1 VAGRN
6 KVSRVMIRAQKPRNT
21 PAQQTE
27 QILPSLIPSSDKDA
41 LAILRTSISP
51 VSFWQPDN
59 VPPHSAWLEH
69 APFAFWLIE
78 TLRPRFLVEL
88 GTHSGLSYFA
98 FCQAVQRLQI
108 ETCCYAVDTWKGD
121 EHAGFYGEEV
131 FREVQ
136 IYNDKQYSAFSTLIR
151 SSFGEASRHFRKQSI
166 DLLHIDGRHFYKD
179 VKHDFETWQTKLSNR
194 AVVIFHD
201 TNVRERDFGVFALWK
216 ELCQGRPHFEFFHG
230 HGLGILGIGSNLP
243 DRILALFAAQANA
256 EASTQIRRAY
266 SRLGSA
272 VTFQV
277 RAEQVRLVAE
287 SQVSELN
294 RVLAERDARVSALDQ
309 ALSERNGER
318 SALQQAL
325 AERDARISA
334 LDQALSERNSER
346 SALQQA
352 LAERDAKVSALDQA
366 LSERN
371 SERGA
376 LQQAL
381 ADRAAKVSA
390 LDQAL
395 LERNSERSTLQ
406 QALADRDAKVSS
418 LAQALSERNSERS
431 ALQQALAERDVKVSA
446 LDQALSERDRKR
458 GALQQALAA
467 WNAKV
472 SALDQAL
479 SERNDERGALRSRVA
494 DLEASLAGWLAE
506 ATRLDAEIKDAHT
519 RAAHVKSELETRD
532 LELQWIKASTSWR
545 LSLPIRRIGYA
556 SPRFAQLCRRALNS
570 LSGSSIFSPGKRAN
584 LPMYDQGGTARNRQF
599 PSHLLQINRLNSV
612 VDRRQSMPEDC
623 EADCKLLEESEL
635 LDADAYRAAAGINAA
650 INAAE
655 HYLTAGWHQ
664 GLEPGPKF
672 EGGFLD
678 PYFRSAGFAGPP
690 AMTYIRLRAAG
701 LPVYA
706 TRAQAEP
713 IAALIRDS
721 NLFDAAGY
729 IGRVGSIGK
738 LDPALHYVI
747 VGEQMGLIPSAGF
760 DPEYYGDRYPDIAQP
775 GIGRLAHYLVSGRM
789 EGRRSICK
797 AATLAFDQSH
807 LNPNQET
814 VLLIVHEASRTGA
827 PILAFN
833 VAKRLR
839 RKYNVV
845 AVLLAGGELVEDF
858 DACCAAVVGLLAQA
872 DWDPC
877 ETKYFVK
884 RLLAAY
890 RVSYAIVNSIV
901 SGFAVQPLASA
912 FVPVVLLMHEFASY
926 TQPKSIMRQA
936 LDSATEIVFSAN
948 IVAQSAQEEHPRL
961 LHRAVHI
968 LPQGQCDL
976 PTRPDTVLSAAR
988 NLQEVFRPPG
998 MENALVVLGC
1008 GYVHIRK
1015 GVDLFLSCAAAVAAL
1030 RPERPV
1036 RFVWIGDG
1044 YSPDHDLNYSCY
1056 LADQIARSGLE
1067 GTVAI
1072 IEAIADLEPAYAMS
1086 DFFFLSSRLDPLP
1099 NVTIDAALHGIP
1111 VICFASASGM
1121 AELLCADAST
1131 KQCVVPHLDAQAAA
1145 RVIAELAS
1153 DDSKRRK
1160 IGDAFRRIG
1169 QATFNMDRYV
1179 SGLDA
1184 LGHDAI
1190 KTMRQRAED
1199 FATLRDDPLFDADVF
1214 LPFDAGPT
1222 TRDEAIV
1229 DFLTQWAN
1237 ADMNSGAYHFL
1248 FRPCAGFH
1256 PQIYAYEHIGRY
1268 DTAAVNPLAH
1278 FIRSG
1283 KPDGPWIHDVIT
1295 PASPRRTS
1303 RSGAEPRVAL
1313 HAHFFYPE
1321 LAGDFLRRMGSSG
1334 SRCDLLLSTDE
1345 HAKARM
1351 LRKAVVEYERG
1362 KVLIRVVPNR
1372 GRDIGPLLCDFAEDI
1387 VRDYNI
1393 IGHIHAKRSL
1403 ALNATM
1409 GERWR
1414 EFLWE
1419 NLIGDAHPMMDII
1432 IERFAADGRTGI
1444 VFPNDRNLCDW
1455 DQNRNVAEDLARRMG
1470 LKVPLPPFFEFPIG
1484 TMFWAR
1490 VDALRPLFEL
1500 KIGRDE
1506 YPKEPIPGDGT
1517 IMHALERLL
1526 PFVAQHAEYRLA
1538 VTHVPGVTW

>member
-1 VAGRN
+1 L
-6 KVSRVMIRAQKPRNT
+6 S
-21 PAQQTE
+21 
-27 QILPSLIPSSDKDA
+27 ILQA
-41 LAILRTSISP
+41 AISP
-51 VSFWQPDN
+51 VSFWPPDY
-59 VPPHSAWLEH
+59 VPPYSAWLEH

-98 FCQAVQRLQI
+98 FCQAVQRLQL
-108 ETCCYAVDTWKGD
+108 ETRCYAVDTWKGD

-131 FREVQ
+131 FREVRNH
-136 IYNDKQYSAFSTLIR
+136 NDQLYSAFSTLIR
-151 SSFGEASRHFRKQSI
+151 APFDEASRHFRKKSI

-216 ELCQGRPHFEFFHG
+216 ELCEGRPHFEFFHG
-230 HGLGILGIGSNLP
+230 HGLGILGIGSNIP
-243 DRILALFAAQANA
+243 DRILALFAAQANV
-256 EASTQIRRAY
+256 EASTLIRRAY

-287 SQVSELN
+287 SQVFELN
-294 RVLAERDARVSALDQ
+294 RVLAERDAKVAALDQ
-309 ALSERNGER
+309 ALAEHNRER
-318 SALQQAL
+318 SALQKAL
-325 AERDARISA
+325 AERDAKVAALDQELAEHNRERSALQKALAERDAKVAALDPALAEHNRERSALQKALAERDAKVAA

-346 SALQQA
+346 GILQQALADRAAKVFALDQALSERNSKRGALQQA
-352 LAERDAKVSALDQA
+352 LAEWDAKVSALDQA

-376 LQQAL
+376 L
-381 ADRAAKVSA
+381 
-390 LDQAL
+390 
-395 LERNSERSTLQ
+395 RN
-406 QALADRDAKVSS
+406 
-418 LAQALSERNSERS
+418 
-431 ALQQALAERDVKVSA
+431 
-446 LDQALSERDRKR
+446 
-458 GALQQALAA
+458 
-467 WNAKV
+467 
-472 SALDQAL
+472 
-479 SERNDERGALRSRVA
+479 RVA
-494 DLEASLAGWLAE
+494 DVEASLAGWLAE
-506 ATRLDAEIKDAHT
+506 ATRLDAELKDART
-519 RAAHVKSELETRD
+519 RATQLGSELENRE
-532 LELQWIKASTSWR
+532 LELQLIRASTSWR
-545 LSLPIRRIGYA
+545 LSWPIRLVGDA

-570 LSGSSIFSPGKRAN
+570 LSGSSIFSPGKRAK
-584 LPMYDQGGTARNRQF
+584 LPMYDQGGTARNRQDQ
-599 PSHLLQINRLNSV
+599 SHLLRVNQLNSLAV
-612 VDRRQSMPEDC
+612 QRQSLPEDR
-623 EADCKLLEESEL
+623 EADGKLLEDSGL

-664 GLEPGPKF
+664 GLEPGPDF

-701 LPVYA
+701 RPVYA
-706 TRAQAEP
+706 TRARAEP
-713 IAALIRDS
+713 IAALIRAS

-729 IGRVGSIGK
+729 IDRVGSIGNM
-738 LDPALHYVI
+738 DPALHYVI

-760 DPEYYGDRYPDIAQP
+760 DPEYYGDRYPDIAQA
-775 GIGRLAHYLVSGRM
+775 GVGRLGHYLVSGRM
-789 EGRRSICK
+789 EGRRSVCR
-797 AATLAFDQSH
+797 AVALTFDQSR

-827 PILAFN
+827 PILAYT

-858 DACCAAVVGLLAQA
+858 DACCAAVVGPLAQA
-872 DWDPC
+872 DCDPC

-890 RVSYAIVNSIV
+890 RVSYAIVNSIA
-901 SGFAVQPLASA
+901 SGFVVPPLASA

-926 TQPKSIMRQA
+926 TLPKLTMRQA
-936 LDSATEIVFSAN
+936 LDWATEIVFSAN

-961 LHRAVHI
+961 LRRVVHI

-976 PTRPDTVLSAAR
+976 PTRPGTALGASRRDLR
-988 NLQEVFRPPG
+988 EVFRPPG

-1008 GYVHIRK
+1008 GYVHLRK

-1044 YSPDHDLNYSCY
+1044 YSPEHDANYSCY

-1072 IEAIADLEPAYAMS
+1072 IEAIADLEPAYAMA

-1099 NVTIDAALHGIP
+1099 NVTIDAALRGIP
-1111 VICFASASGM
+1111 VICFERASGM
-1121 AELLCADAST
+1121 AELLSADAST
-1131 KQCVVPHLDAQAAA
+1131 QQCVVPHLDAQAAA

-1153 DDSKRRK
+1153 DETKRWQV
-1160 IGDAFRRIG
+1160 GDAFRRIG
-1169 QATFNMDRYV
+1169 KATFNMDRYV
-1179 SGLDA
+1179 SRLDA

-1190 KTMRQRAED
+1190 KTMRHRAED
-1199 FATLRDDPLFDADVF
+1199 FVTLRDDPLFDTDLF
-1214 LPFDAGPT
+1214 LPFDAAPT
-1222 TRDEAIV
+1222 TRDEAII
-1229 DFLTQWAN
+1229 DFIAQWAN
-1237 ADMNSGAYHFL
+1237 VDMRAGAHHFL
-1248 FRPCAGFH
+1248 GRPCAGFH
-1256 PQIYAYEHIGRY
+1256 PHIYAYEHIGRY
-1268 DTAAVNPLAH
+1268 DTAAINPLAH

-1303 RSGAEPRVAL
+1303 KSGTEPRVAL

-1321 LAGDFLRRMGSSG
+1321 LAGDFVRKMGCSR
-1334 SRCDLLLSTDE
+1334 SRCDLLLSTDK
-1345 HAKARM
+1345 HAKASM

-1372 GRDIGPLLCDFAEDI
+1372 GRDIGPLLGDFAED
-1387 VRDYNI
+1387 VMRDYDI
-1393 IGHIHAKRSL
+1393 IGHVHGKRSL
-1403 ALNATM
+1403 AVNATT

-1414 EFLWE
+1414 EFLWQ

-1432 IERFAADGRTGI
+1432 IERFAADGSTGI
-1444 VFPNDRNLCDW
+1444 VFPNDSHLCDW
-1455 DQNRNVAEDLARRMG
+1455 DQNRDVAEDLARRMG
-1470 LKVPLPPFFEFPIG
+1470 IKVPLPPFFEFPIG

-1500 KIGRDE
+1500 KISRDE
-1506 YPKEPIPGDGT
+1506 YPEEPVPGDGT
-1517 IMHALERLL
+1517 TLHALERLL
-1526 PFVAQHAEYRLA
+1526 PFVAQYVGYRLA
-1538 VTHVPGVTW
+1538 VTHVPGVTR